1 MEELIRARNEEGED
15 GSEGGEEGNDG
26 RNERERGGGIMNQRK
41 HESLD
46 NKSLKYYTSA
56 VDSMFN
62 NVNPRKSLQQLNT
75 ESGDDATIR

>member
-1 MEELIRARNEEGED
+1 MEVKEERKGMMGEM
-15 GSEGGEEGNDG
+15 
-26 RNERERGGGIMNQRK
+26 RERGGGIMNQRK